1 MMDLKRRDIRTVDNA
16 FDMHGG
22 HVLDFSD
29 RTFAEAAT
37 PRAVL
42 KLVRKRQAI
51 GHRARGDL
59 EPPAV
64 SAESSD
70 QAARGHVDGAPASS
84 RGELGQRAQRVDA
97 MTAGR
102 GQQCPLP
109 LSGPVPFSPIRPI
122 LKTTPVWGRHS
133 PAGGS
138 FAPVQLAGFR
148 WNRWQTSAGC
158 AIQRQTGTPR
168 QNYAGNNT

>member
-1 MMDLKRRDIRTVDNA
+1 MDLKRRDIRTVDNA

-37 PRAVL
+37 PCAVL

-70 QAARGHVDGAPASS
+70 QAARGHVDGARVPASA
-84 RGELGQRAQRVDA
+84 LRVA
-97 MTAGR
+97 
-102 GQQCPLP
+102 
-109 LSGPVPFSPIRPI
+109 S
-122 LKTTPVWGRHS
+122 TP
-133 PAGGS
+133 
-138 FAPVQLAGFR
+138 
-148 WNRWQTSAGC
+148 
-158 AIQRQTGTPR
+158 
-168 QNYAGNNT
+168 